1 MHGIDGVLAYPS
13 DGITLARMEST
24 MEYLQRKLKE
34 AGADEWESIAKNVAK
49 ELGGPKPK
57 VTFHTLRKI
66 YYGERPNLG
75 TAKADALRAYF
86 QKREKAR
93 A

>member
-1 MHGIDGVLAYPS
+1 MD
-13 DGITLARMEST
+13 
-24 MEYLQRKLKE
+24 YLRRKLGE
-34 AGADEWESIAKNVAK
+34 AGADGWGAIAEKVSRD
-49 ELGGPKPK
+49 LDPKYR

-75 TAKADALRAYF
+75 TAKSDALRSYF

-93 A
+93 V